1 MNVINPLGRELGSQS
16 VTPCGCQCSNWDA
29 YTVHVVRMVVQH
41 VAVSAMAVGISLW
54 AITTVPTMLVVH
66 LLKMPLCTD

>member
-29 YTVHVVRMVVQH
+29 YTGARGSHGCATCGCQCD
-41 VAVSAMAVGISLW
+41 VGWYQSLGNNNG
-54 AITTVPTMLVVH
+54 AHNAGRAST
-66 LLKMPLCTD
+66 